1 MRDPLERLRDIIAA
15 IEAIER
21 YQNISYE
28 DLENNDLLPVWF
40 VRHLEIIG
48 EAVRALPQEVKAM
61 DRSVQWSEII
71 GMRNMLVHQYFMID
85 LDIVWKVVQN
95 DIPILKTQ
103 IQNLLT
109 QLERGNQ

>member
-1 MRDPLERLRDIIAA
+1 MRDPQERLRDIIAA

-28 DLENNDLLPVWF
+28 DLENNDLLSVWF

-48 EAVRALPQEVKAM
+48 EAVRALPQEVRAM
-61 DRSVQWSEII
+61 DQTVQWSEII
-71 GMRNMLVHQYFMID
+71 GMRTILVHQYFMID
-85 LDIVWKVVQN
+85 LDVVWKVVQN

-109 QLERGNQ
+109 QLERDDR